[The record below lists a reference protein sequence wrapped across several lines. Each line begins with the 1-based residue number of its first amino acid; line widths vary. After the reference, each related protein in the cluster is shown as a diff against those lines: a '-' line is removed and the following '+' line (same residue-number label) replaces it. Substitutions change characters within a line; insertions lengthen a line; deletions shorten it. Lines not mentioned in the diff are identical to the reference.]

1 MRWIYFDESYWHKLV
16 SNLEFFFQEL
26 GCIRTFVTLVIC
38 SCINL
43 MDVVHYSH
51 LLHELVICSCINL
64 MDVVHYSH
72 LLHEQPVSTAMHLRT
87 PQVQSLG
94 YKLHSAAQIVTISS
108 TLFKSK
114 MGISYFN
121 ILNVLIQR
129 IACSTKILKFA
140 TSSFFNIFL
149 SHLFTAPFSWWD
161 V

>member
-1 MRWIYFDESYWHKLV
+1 
-16 SNLEFFFQEL
+16 
-26 GCIRTFVTLVIC
+26 
-38 SCINL
+38 

-51 LLHELVICSCINL
+51 LLHELVICGCINL